1 MSEQQ
6 SSYRS
11 IFKATSLFGG
21 VQVFNILISIIKSKV
36 IAIYLGASGVGIM
49 SLFQSALDT
58 IAYLTNMGLSVSAV
72 RSISEANDTGDETR
86 IRRVVTTFRR
96 WLWLTGV
103 LGAVVTFCLS
113 PWLSQWSFGNKD
125 YTLSFMWLSVTLLL
139 GALSGGQITLLQGM
153 RKITYMAKSSII
165 GSTLGLFISLPLY
178 YEMGI
183 KGIVPTFILSSI
195 LSLVLTI
202 YFSRKLKIEKSD
214 IELKES
220 FHEGLG
226 MVKLGVLIT
235 TSSFLS
241 MLSAY
246 LINIFITHVGS
257 LSDVGL
263 YQGGTN
269 ITNKYVGLVFSAMVV
284 DYYPR
289 LAGVSKNK
297 EKVNEVV
304 NQQTELTL
312 LILAPILILLLSTTP
327 LVIRLF
333 YTKEFLPIVIFVQ
346 WVVLGMMFKAV
357 SWSLGFIVLAKGD
370 SKLYFY
376 KEIVTLLILLI
387 CNMAGYYFWGLEG
400 LGISFLVG
408 FVLVYLFVYQ
418 MVYARYEFRFT
429 KGYIYIF
436 TTQFALCIVAFLL
449 AYFLKFPW
457 AYFTG
462 VILFGI
468 TGWISFHE
476 VDKRMDVKQII
487 RTKIMKKLG
496 KK

>member
-1 MSEQQ
+1 
-6 SSYRS
+6 
-11 IFKATSLFGG
+11 
-21 VQVFNILISIIKSKV
+21 
-36 IAIYLGASGVGIM
+36 
-49 SLFQSALDT
+49 
-58 IAYLTNMGLSVSAV
+58 
-72 RSISEANDTGDETR
+72 
-86 IRRVVTTFRR
+86 
-96 WLWLTGV
+96 
-103 LGAVVTFCLS
+103 
-113 PWLSQWSFGNKD
+113 
-125 YTLSFMWLSVTLLL
+125 MWLSVTLLL